1 MKQPSPRPSPERSR
15 RAGRGS
21 AGIDRRLARGLAL
34 GLPEEMAARLAA
46 LRSPED
52 VQDFVVGI
60 PMNFEPSGW
69 TAHSVVGVLQINRAH
84 CIEAAL
90 VAACAMSMAG
100 RPPLLMDMGAAE
112 GDDDHVIALFREG
125 RYWGAVSKSN
135 GAYLRWR
142 DPIYRSLYELAI
154 SYFPEYVKGRR
165 KMLRTYSASVDLRR
179 IDPALWVTREK
190 SCKEVIDMLTRARH
204 YNLVPPGRERTLRRI
219 DDVEAEA
226 FSLAEYVDP
235 TTC

>member
-1 MKQPSPRPSPERSR
+1 V
-15 RAGRGS
+15 A
-21 AGIDRRLARGLAL
+21 AIDARLAKGLAL
-34 GLPEEMAARLAA
+34 GLPEEMAATLAA
-46 LRSPED
+46 LRTPDE
-52 VQDFVVGI
+52 VQDFVVAI
-60 PMNFEPSGW
+60 PMNFEPHGW
-69 TAHSVVGVLQINRAH
+69 TALSVAGVLRENRAH

-90 VAACAMSMAG
+90 VAACAMAMAG

-135 GAYLRWR
+135 GPYLRWR
-142 DPIYRSLYELAI
+142 DPIYRSLHELAV

-190 SCKEVIDMLTRARH
+190 SCKEVIDRLTRARH
-204 YNLVPPGRERTLRRI
+204 YSLVPPGRERKLRHI
-219 DDVEAEA
+219 DEVEARA
-226 FSLAEYVDP
+226 FSVAEYIDP
-235 TTC
+235 ATC